1 MLFRSNIDKIDKSF
15 LQGKVALQG
24 NLNPKVLLEDNDLIE
39 AELNKV
45 LDVFSKYPGYVF
57 NLGHGITPDINPD
70 KIKFLTE
77 LIRSK

>member
-1 MLFRSNIDKIDKSF
+1 MT
-15 LQGKVALQG
+15 
-24 NLNPKVLLEDNDLIE
+24 LIE
-39 AELNKV
+39 TELNKV
-45 LDVFSKYPGYVF
+45 LDMFSKYPGYIF